1 MKYYVKFL
9 IIVAFCIINFHHL
22 TAQNIENIGEVEPLK
37 ITGSLGAT
45 MMFYHVEGREAY
57 RKPFTWMLNGSP
69 TLSVYGITL
78 PFSFTI
84 SEQQRNFRQ
93 PFNKFGVSPY
103 YKWAKLNLGYRNI
116 TFSPYTLAGH
126 TILGAGTELNPGKF
140 RFGFMYGQL
149 LKAVSP
155 DDQINDLSQSYIIT
169 PTYQRKA
176 WSMKAGFGT
185 ASNYADVILLKGW
198 DNENSLN
205 LDSTYKK
212 LTPSENFI
220 VSFNTY
226 QRFAKHFHFKLEVA
240 NSLYTDDIRV
250 TSSDSVN
257 HGLMNAFGAFYTKN
271 STTSTSTAI
280 ESALGYGGKVF
291 SLNLKFKRIDPG
303 YRSMGAYYFQNDLQN
318 IVIEP
323 SLRLANNKYNFTGS
337 MGFQRDNLND
347 AKPSTTKRKIGS
359 FSFTGTPVQPY
370 NFSFTYSNYDLGQSA
385 GTNPIDS
392 LYEISQTT
400 QNIAVNQNL
409 NLTGKNITQSFVL
422 AWNYQKLTDNNS
434 NTSEFNAYN
443 SNTVFGNYALSFIQA
458 QLTFGLGYS
467 YTSFVL
473 TSYETKVKGPNFS
486 VAKSFFSNKLSL
498 SVSDSYNRSS
508 VLDKLNDTT
517 TENKLN
523 RITLQTM
530 FMPAKKHR
538 FSFRFYI
545 NKSTAVTSGAPSY
558 SESKGDISYVYTF

>member
-1 MKYYVKFL
+1 
-9 IIVAFCIINFHHL
+9 
-22 TAQNIENIGEVEPLK
+22 
-37 ITGSLGAT
+37 
-45 MMFYHVEGREAY
+45 
-57 RKPFTWMLNGSP
+57 
-69 TLSVYGITL
+69 
-78 PFSFTI
+78 
-84 SEQQRNFRQ
+84 
-93 PFNKFGVSPY
+93 
-103 YKWAKLNLGYRNI
+103 
-116 TFSPYTLAGH
+116 
-126 TILGAGTELNPGKF
+126 
-140 RFGFMYGQL
+140 
-149 LKAVSP
+149 
-155 DDQINDLSQSYIIT
+155 
-169 PTYQRKA
+169 QRKA

-185 ASNYADVILLKGW
+185 ASNYADIILLKGW

-226 QRFAKHFHFKLEVA
+226 QRFAEHFHFKLEIA
-240 NSLYTDDIRV
+240 NSLYTDDTRV
-250 TSSDSVN
+250 TSSDSAN
-257 HGLMNAFGAFYTKN
+257 YGLMDAFGAFYKKN

-323 SLRLANNKYNFTGS
+323 ALHLVNNKYNFTGS
-337 MGFQRDNLND
+337 MGFQQDNLND
-347 AKPSTTKRKIGS
+347 EKPSTTKRKIGS
-359 FSFTGTPVQPY
+359 FSITGTPVQPY

-409 NLTGKNITQSFVL
+409 NLTGKNITQSVVV
-422 AWNYQKLTDNNS
+422 AWNYQKLTDKNS

-443 SNTVFGNYALSFIQA
+443 SNTVFGNYALSLIQA

-473 TSYETKVKGPNFS
+473 TSYETKVKGPNLS
-486 VAKSFFSNKLSL
+486 VSKSFFDSKLSL
-498 SVSDSYNRSS
+498 SVSDSYNRST

-530 FMPAKKHR
+530 FIPAKKHR
-538 FSFRFYI
+538 FSLRFYI

-558 SESKGDISYVYTF
+558 RESKGDISYVYTF